1 MDLEKD
7 QKAPGVRSEAD
18 LRPDSSHDVTHE
30 IPVEIEHEFL
40 VGKQASLLIFSI
52 TMTGF
57 LYSLDVNII
66 VTVSLWSTESSIF
79 CANNS
84 SKAIPVMTTYFHTIR
99 DIGWYGGAYLITV

>member
-7 QKAPGVRSEAD
+7 QEAPGVRSEAN
-18 LRPDSSHDVTHE
+18 LRPDSSNDVNHE
-30 IPVEIEHEFL
+30 IPVETEHEFL
-40 VGKQASLLIFSI
+40 VGKQASLLILSV
-52 TMTGF
+52 TMAGF

-66 VTVSLWSTESSIF
+66 VTVSLWSTERTLS